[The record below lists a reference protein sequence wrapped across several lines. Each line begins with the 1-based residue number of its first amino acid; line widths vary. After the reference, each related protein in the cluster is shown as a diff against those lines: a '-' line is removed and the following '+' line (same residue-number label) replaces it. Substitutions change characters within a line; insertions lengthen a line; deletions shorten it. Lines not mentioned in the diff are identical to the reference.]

1 MNYVAFNVGDKEL
14 KLKLD
19 AKNTVALERVVGT
32 NPLNELM
39 KVANGQLPTLD
50 FAITTLHASLQKL
63 EHGYTLNKVYDLYDE
78 YVEDGHSFVDLI
90 PVLMDVFK
98 AAGFIPQD
106 DEQGE

>member
-63 EHGYTLNKVYDLYDE
+63 EHGYTLSKVYDLYDE
-78 YVEDGHSFVDLI
+78 YVEEGHSLVDLI
-90 PVLMDVFK
+90 PVLIDMFK
-98 AAGFIPQD
+98 AAGFIPKD

>member
-19 AKNTVALERVVGT
+19 AKNTVVLERVVGT

-39 KVANGQLPTLD
+39 KVTNGQLPTLD

-78 YVEDGHSFVDLI
+78 YVEDGHSLVDLI

-98 AAGFIPQD
+98 AAGFIPK
-106 DEQGE
+106 DENQGE

>member
-39 KVANGQLPTLD
+39 KVTNCQLPTLD

-78 YVEDGHSFVDLI
+78 YVEDGHSLVDLI

-98 AAGFIPQD
+98 AAGFIPK
-106 DEQGE
+106 DENQGE